1 VQIHVRGTPSFDNLL
16 KWEKE
21 ALINPLLEVIKEF
34 YTKEENRQAYEKW
47 KLKREQLKQAA
58 IENLKHEIKSAI

>member
-1 VQIHVRGTPSFDNLL
+1 MQIHVRGTPSFDRLA

-34 YTKEENRQAYEKW
+34 YSKEENRQAYEKW
-47 KLKREQLKQAA
+47 KIEKYKNVNELKNV
-58 IENLKHEIKSAI
+58 I